1 MRWLVRVLVSGAIVV
16 YVLVDV
22 DLGDLGRALTHVHLA
37 PVLAATALT
46 LGSQAISAY
55 KWSWIAE
62 AVGFRRSLA
71 DCTRFYFIGMFFNL
85 FGPSTV
91 GGDVVRALYL
101 GAGHRRTLAAGSV
114 VFDRASGLV
123 SLVMLAASAFLLFP
137 QYRFPRSLILGAV
150 AVGGALVVAWWAAPR
165 LVRLLPATP
174 RTEQLRRAVGADL
187 APLWRDRR
195 LFAGIALVSLVF
207 HLTQVAAQYLLAR
220 AAGVALPFSYCL
232 ILHPMIAV
240 MTALPLS
247 VNGVGVREGGYL
259 YFLTRINVDDSIAVT
274 MSLLAFGVTMVG
286 GLVGGLVFL
295 ASGATLPALRAPD
308 SKEAGVAA

>member
-71 DCTRFYFIGMFFNL
+71 DYTRFYFIGMFFNL
-85 FGPSTV
+85 FAPSTV

-114 VFDRASGLV
+114 VFDRAGH
-123 SLVMLAASAFLLFP
+123 ATD
-137 QYRFPRSLILGAV
+137 R
-150 AVGGALVVAWWAAPR
+150 AAP
-165 LVRLLPATP
+165 PH
-174 RTEQLRRAVGADL
+174 RRRG
-187 APLWRDRR
+187 P
-195 LFAGIALVSLVF
+195 G
-207 HLTQVAAQYLLAR
+207 
-220 AAGVALPFSYCL
+220 
-232 ILHPMIAV
+232 
-240 MTALPLS
+240 
-247 VNGVGVREGGYL
+247 
-259 YFLTRINVDDSIAVT
+259 
-274 MSLLAFGVTMVG
+274 
-286 GLVGGLVFL
+286 
-295 ASGATLPALRAPD
+295 PALA
-308 SKEAGVAA
+308 

>member
-91 GGDVVRALYL
+91 GGTSSGRCTWARAPTYPRRRL
-101 GAGHRRTLAAGSV
+101 GRLRPCERARFARDARRDRLPAVPAVPLPALADPRGRRGRR
-114 VFDRASGLV
+114 RA
-123 SLVMLAASAFLLFP
+123 
-137 QYRFPRSLILGAV
+137 R
-150 AVGGALVVAWWAAPR
+150 VAWWAAPR

-187 APLWRDRR
+187 AR
-195 LFAGIALVSLVF
+195 S
-207 HLTQVAAQYLLAR
+207 
-220 AAGVALPFSYCL
+220 
-232 ILHPMIAV
+232 
-240 MTALPLS
+240 
-247 VNGVGVREGGYL
+247 
-259 YFLTRINVDDSIAVT
+259 
-274 MSLLAFGVTMVG
+274 GVTA
-286 GLVGGLVFL
+286 
-295 ASGATLPALRAPD
+295 ASSPASRSCL
-308 SKEAGVAA
+308 SCFT